1 MTDESVKAPAP
12 DGIDWS
18 LTTFEGNRRRQH
30 EEFRALPLREK
41 LARIEQMEAV
51 AEHFSSRRPPAADP
65 EARDDAR

>member
-1 MTDESVKAPAP
+1 MEAVPMADNGDSASAP

-18 LTTFEGNRRRQH
+18 LTTYEGNRRRQH

-51 AEHFSSRRPPAADP
+51 AEHFSSRRPPGGKS
-65 EARDDAR
+65 R